1 MSIDLLA
8 DEHLDQ
14 VLRFF
19 LVRRGAAGRWA
30 DAEVVATGANNPAA
44 CRLWA
49 APLQYCC
56 SSTKYLLQL
65 ERPHSRHWIGNW
77 DNQLHLLLCVR
88 CVACGLETTQRP
100 LSRCTFT
107 PEDLDEQFDGAI
119 GYLVEPADSPIVSRP
134 GLGLQPPV
142 NQARH
147 RPHVRGSRGL
157 SGAVRAC
164 RGLSG
169 PVGPCGRPA
178 TRVGEAR
185 YAGLSRRG
193 HVANPNPLFGKPGWA

>member
-1 MSIDLLA
+1 MG
-8 DEHLDQ
+8 
-14 VLRFF
+14 
-19 LVRRGAAGRWA
+19 RRG
-30 DAEVVATGANNPAA
+30 
-44 CRLWA
+44 
-49 APLQYCC
+49 
-56 SSTKYLLQL
+56 
-65 ERPHSRHWIGNW
+65 
-77 DNQLHLLLCVR
+77 QLHLLSHVR

-119 GYLVEPADSPIVSRP
+119 GYLVEPADSSNVSRP

-185 YAGLSRRG
+185 YADLSRRG
-193 HVANPNPLFGKPGWA
+193 HVVMPLRGTSKHASNSTSPSRGHVPLSAVYNNNSLTPPPKNPCPTYSGPTTREWS